1 MSDINGA
8 LGVGVFP
15 AYCDHHAIN
24 LRRFQSEMPT
34 RVVNSAKP
42 ELSTI
47 DRRILRALQE
57 DGRMTIQA
65 IADRV
70 GLSASPCL
78 RRIRQMEEAGIIAA
92 YSAVVDQ
99 KAVGLP
105 VSVFISI
112 KLERQRAEELDR
124 FGLAIA
130 AWPEVMECY
139 LMTGQFDFLLRV
151 VCADLAAYEAFLRE
165 KLTQVAGVSSIESSF
180 SLGQVKYSRVL
191 PI

>member
-1 MSDINGA
+1 
-8 LGVGVFP
+8 
-15 AYCDHHAIN
+15 
-24 LRRFQSEMPT
+24 MPS
-34 RVVNSAKP
+34 RMVNSAKT
-42 ELSTI
+42 ELTAI

-124 FGLAIA
+124 FGEAIA
-130 AWPEVMECY
+130 GWPEVMECY

>member
-1 MSDINGA
+1 M
-8 LGVGVFP
+8 
-15 AYCDHHAIN
+15 
-24 LRRFQSEMPT
+24 
-34 RVVNSAKP
+34 AKTSKMDLTP
-42 ELSTI
+42 V
-47 DRRILRALQE
+47 DRKILRALQE

-78 RRIRQMEEAGIIAA
+78 RRIRQMEQAGIIAA
-92 YSAVVDQ
+92 YSATVDQ

-112 KLERQRAEELDR
+112 KLERQRAPQLDA
-124 FGLAIA
+124 FGTAISR
-130 AWPEVMECY
+130 WPEVMECY

-165 KLTQVAGVSSIESSF
+165 KLTQIEGVASIESSF

-191 PI
+191 PL

>member
-1 MSDINGA
+1 
-8 LGVGVFP
+8 
-15 AYCDHHAIN
+15 
-24 LRRFQSEMPT
+24 
-34 RVVNSAKP
+34 VVNSAKP
-42 ELSTI
+42 ELTAI

-78 RRIRQMEEAGIIAA
+78 RRIRQMEQAGIIAA

-124 FGLAIA
+124 FGDAIA
-130 AWPEVMECY
+130 GWPEVMECY